1 MDHDP
6 SDLKSLILTR
16 IIPKE
21 RPHKSL
27 QTAIDPYSGR
37 IEREKMIRLLA

>member
-16 IIPKE
+16 IIQEE
-21 RPHKSL
+21 RPHKL
-27 QTAIDPYSGR
+27 Y
-37 IEREKMIRLLA
+37 LNCN